1 VEDRVVADEEKLSTY
16 FELDLTADDLM
27 ITSLD
32 FEDED
37 EDTVL
42 VDFGGDKQVL
52 QVDAEDDE
60 EAE

>member
-1 VEDRVVADEEKLSTY
+1 MEDRVVADEEKLSTY